1 MIIGTLLIIFSI
13 YYLYKLITQKPDK
26 VNYQEHREAIR
37 KLPNFK
43 LKGKQPSGKVEAF
56 LYGKGYCIDIFEYRD
71 GILHISLQNGKSF
84 RDKLDKYSFY
94 FSKDKAS
101 NIHINITANGK
112 STEIIMYE
120 FLFSHE
126 EWDLIANTMLCAGR
140 TYNREILG
148 SRFSG
153 MSKAQA
159 AMSVANIAYKLFG

>member
-1 MIIGTLLIIFSI
+1 MIITLLIIFSI
-13 YYLYKLITQKPDK
+13 YCIYKAITQKPDK
-26 VNYQEHREAIR
+26 VSYQEHREAIR

-71 GILHISLQNGKSF
+71 GFLHISLQNGKSF
-84 RDKLDKYSFY
+84 RDKLDNYSFY
-94 FSKDKAS
+94 FSKDKAR

-153 MSKAQA
+153 ISKAQA
-159 AMSVANIAYKLFG
+159 AMGVANIAYKLFG